1 MEMVEERDD
10 AVERGCQL
18 RESANANWE
27 ELAETARELVFT
39 HAVEARDIKLQ
50 KGKKGTSWR

>member
-1 MEMVEERDD
+1 MVEDRDD
-10 AVERGCQL
+10 AVKRGCLL

-39 HAVEARDIKLQ
+39 NAVAGRDIKLQ
-50 KGKKGTSWR
+50 EGKKGTSWR